1 MHFALGYTEETGE
14 PPIKVI
20 RVSRRCTML
29 LDWSLLAMV
38 QHAAVATVIEQTL
51 EPFVRFDGIGGLS
64 GVRVSFVRCL
74 LSS

>member
-1 MHFALGYTEETGE
+1 
-14 PPIKVI
+14 
-20 RVSRRCTML
+20 
-29 LDWSLLAMV
+29 MV

-74 LSS
+74 LSITA